1 MTDAAI
7 ANISF
12 ALTIGGALLGLIWK
26 VITVSKESGK
36 QEEKVGNLSAQ
47 LEKIEKDHGRR
58 IDNLE
63 DDVSSAKSQLS
74 SVDTEIRNIKHQND
88 QILEKLDILMR
99 EK

>member
-1 MTDAAI
+1 MNEAAI

-26 VITVSKESGK
+26 VISVSKESGK
-36 QEEKVGNLSAQ
+36 QEEKVTNLSSQ
-47 LEKIEKDHGRR
+47 LEKVEKDHGRR

-63 DDVSSAKSQLS
+63 DDITNAKTQLS
-74 SVDTEIRNIKHQND
+74 SLDTDIHNIKHQND

-99 EK
+99 AK